1 MSKIILRSGHLDLA
15 AGSIVIAMLSA
26 TPGNAGC
33 YEDIGCSDR
42 DLMPMEDLLEISC
55 GNLWHVRNDI
65 YDDNG
70 YCFQT
75 ERGRA
80 AFHNYDCTFDIMG
93 DVPLNDIERRNVE
106 AIAAAEAEK
115 SCE

>member
-1 MSKIILRSGHLDLA
+1 MTLRSGHRNRTA
-15 AGSIVIAMLSA
+15 ASLLIAILSP

-33 YEDIGCSDR
+33 YEDIGCSDK
-42 DLMPMEDLLEISC
+42 DLMQMQDLLEISC
-55 GNLWHVRNDI
+55 SNLWHVRNDI

-80 AFHNYDCTFDIMG
+80 AFHNYDCAFDVME

-106 AIAAAEAEK
+106 AIAEAEAEK
-115 SCE
+115 GCE

>member
-1 MSKIILRSGHLDLA
+1 MILRPGHLGLA
-15 AGSIVIAMLSA
+15 AGWLIAAILTA

-33 YEDIGCSDR
+33 YEDIGCSDTDVMR
-42 DLMPMEDLLEISC
+42 MEDLLEISC
-55 GNLWHVRNDI
+55 GNLWHVRNEI

-80 AFHNYDCTFDIMG
+80 AFQNHDCTFKAMG
-93 DVPLNDIERRNVE
+93 DVPLSDIERRNVE
-106 AIAAAEAEK
+106 AIAEAEAEK
-115 SCE
+115 GCE

>member
-1 MSKIILRSGHLDLA
+1 MRSTGLA
-15 AGSIVIAMLSA
+15 FRLVHGEIPASALIAAMLIA

-33 YEDIGCSDR
+33 YEDIGCSDK
-42 DLMPMEDLLEISC
+42 DLMRMEDLLEISC

-80 AFHNYDCTFDIMG
+80 AFPNYDCAFDVME
-93 DVPLNDIERRNVE
+93 DVPLNDIERHNVE
-106 AIAAAEAEK
+106 AI
-115 SCE
+115 